1 MYTSTS
7 TTSTAHVSTPT
18 PLIVGRPVVGHTLR
32 VDTSDW
38 PAGTAFGFQWYA
50 DDAAIDGANEPRL
63 VLTRELAYTSV
74 SVTVY
79 ASVPRQCAIATRSE
93 PSRLITPGA

>member
-7 TTSTAHVSTPT
+7 TTDTGSLTTPT

-38 PAGTAFGFQWYA
+38 PTGTAFGFQWYSN
-50 DDAAIDGANEPRL
+50 DDAIGGANEPRL
-63 VLTRELAYTSV
+63 VLTGAHAFTSV
-74 SVTVY
+74 TVTVY
-79 ASVPRQCAIATRSE
+79 ASVPRQPAVAVRSAPARMVM
-93 PSRLITPGA
+93 PSA